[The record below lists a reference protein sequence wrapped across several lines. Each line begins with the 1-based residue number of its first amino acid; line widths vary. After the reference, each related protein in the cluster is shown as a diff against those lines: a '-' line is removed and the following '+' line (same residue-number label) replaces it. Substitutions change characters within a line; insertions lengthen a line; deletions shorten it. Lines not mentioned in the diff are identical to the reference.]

1 MHQKGTLDRNPLGDG
16 DNAHRDMRHRE
27 PRMRLTEALL
37 YQLVKCFYRSEVAH
51 SAEMKEALN
60 SVEKYD
66 AYRATQIQR
75 VTTAADAYGVQIKG
89 QQLLDLG
96 CAEGT
101 LTAEFI
107 RHGARHVI
115 GVDIDAKFIEC
126 ARKTFAHL
134 PAEFVVSQPTGLPV
148 PDASIDTIISF
159 DVFEHVTR
167 PGNLLRECLR
177 VLKPGGQMLIGTW
190 GWHNPFA
197 PHLWATMPVPWAHV
211 FFSERTILRTCRRVF
226 LSDWYAPNQFDLDE
240 HGQKKRDKYTYVG
253 ISTDYV
259 NKYLLSD
266 FEQTFHEVGFKSRMN
281 VLPFSSSYASWT
293 KPLLR
298 IPLLR
303 EYLHSYFWAVL
314 TKPEVSVR
322 AEASQ
327 PVREEAV
334 CV

>member
-1 MHQKGTLDRNPLGDG
+1 
-16 DNAHRDMRHRE
+16 
-27 PRMRLTEALL
+27 MRLTEALL
-37 YQLVKCFYRSEVAH
+37 YQLVKCFYHSEVAH
-51 SAEMKEALN
+51 SAEMKEALR
-60 SVEKYD
+60 SIEKYD

-75 VTTAADAYGVQIKG
+75 VTFAADTYGVRIKG

-115 GVDIDAKFIEC
+115 GVDIDEKSVEC
-126 ARKTFAHL
+126 ARKAFPNL
-134 PAEFVVSQPTGLPV
+134 PAEFVVSQPTELPV
-148 PDASIDTIISF
+148 PDASIDTIVSF
-159 DVFEHVTR
+159 DVFEHVSR
-167 PGNLLRECLR
+167 PASLLRECLR

-211 FFSERTILRTCRRVF
+211 LFSERTILRTCRRVF
-226 LSDWYAPNQFDLDE
+226 HSDWYVPNQFDLDE
-240 HGQKKRDKYTYVG
+240 QGNKRADKYTYVG

-266 FEQTFHEVGFKSRMN
+266 FSQAFGDVGFQSQMH
-281 VLPFSSSYASWT
+281 VQPFSSSYASWT
-293 KPLLR
+293 KPLLKV
-298 IPLLR
+298 PVLR

-314 TKPEVSVR
+314 TKPSVSARVVVP
-322 AEASQ
+322 Q
-327 PVREEAV
+327 PVCEEPV

>member
-1 MHQKGTLDRNPLGDG
+1 
-16 DNAHRDMRHRE
+16 
-27 PRMRLTEALL
+27 MRLTEALL

-51 SAEMKEALN
+51 SAEMKEALR
-60 SVEKYD
+60 SSEKYD
-66 AYRATQIQR
+66 AYRAAQIQR
-75 VTTAADAYGVQIKG
+75 VTTAAEAYGVRIKG

-96 CAEGT
+96 CGEGA
-101 LTAEFI
+101 LTAQFI
-107 RHGARHVI
+107 RHGAKHVI
-115 GVDIDAKFIEC
+115 GVDIDEKVVEC
-126 ARKTFAHL
+126 ARATFADL

-148 PDASIDTIISF
+148 PDASIDTIVSF
-159 DVFEHVTR
+159 DVFEHVSR
-167 PGNLLRECLR
+167 PASLLRECLR

-190 GWHNPFA
+190 GWNNPFA

-226 LSDWYAPNQFDLDE
+226 LSDWYVTNQFDLDE
-240 HGQKKRDKYTYVG
+240 RGNKRPDKYTYVG

-266 FEQTFHEVGFKSRMN
+266 FAQAFREVGFQSQMH

-293 KPLLR
+293 KPLLKVP
-298 IPLLR
+298 ILR

-314 TKPEVSVR
+314 TKPEVSQRVT
-322 AEASQ
+322 AVQS
-327 PVREEAV
+327 VCEEPA